1 MASLFAHGFVAV
13 AAGHAIVRGSRPWK
27 FWIASVL
34 CSCIPDADVIGFAFG
49 IRYEDALGHRGF
61 SHSLLFAA
69 LLSAG
74 VVYGGFKE
82 SLADARLK
90 WLLLVHFFVV
100 TASHGVLD
108 ALTDGGL
115 GVAFFAPFDNSRYFL
130 PWRPI
135 VVSPIGL
142 GAFMSRW
149 GLEVLRCEF
158 LWIWLPV
165 GLVALVVSVLRGKR
179 TLKADGD
186 YERGR

>member
-13 AAGHAIVRGSRPWK
+13 AAGHSIVGGPRPWR

-74 VVYGGFKE
+74 VVYSSFRE
-82 SLADARLK
+82 SLENSRLK

-100 TASHGVLD
+100 TASHGLLD
-108 ALTDGGL
+108 AMTDGGL
-115 GVAFFAPFDNSRYFL
+115 GIAFFAPFDNTRYFL

-135 VVSPIGL
+135 AVSPIGIR
-142 GAFMSRW
+142 AFFSAW
-149 GLEVLRCEF
+149 GLEVLITELVWVGF
-158 LWIWLPV
+158 PV
-165 GLVALVVSVLRGKR
+165 AVVTLVAAILRRKR
-179 TLKADGD
+179 NGVEAAGPKS
-186 YERGR
+186 